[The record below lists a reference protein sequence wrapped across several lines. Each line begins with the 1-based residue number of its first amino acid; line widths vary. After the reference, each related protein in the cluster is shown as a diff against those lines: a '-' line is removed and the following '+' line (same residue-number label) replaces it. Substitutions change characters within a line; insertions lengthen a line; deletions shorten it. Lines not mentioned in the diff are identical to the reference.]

1 MNKLKIEKKI
11 KNYNFLC
18 LGACHSDNILKLKN
32 NYKLFRTN
40 PVIYESKKGGV
51 CFNIVNYISLFT
63 KNFHFFSLSI
73 PKNVKKTRFHNIS
86 KNKNDSFYTAI
97 LDQNGKL
104 IMGLASN
111 ESYEKINKI
120 KFDIINKYIKSNTFL
135 ILDLCFNKKLTENI
149 INYYFSKKIN
159 IMIAGTSSFKI
170 NRIKNCI
177 NKISTLCLN
186 EDEAF
191 ALTNKKSI
199 NYSINYILKKNPI
212 INLVITRGKKPV
224 IMVLN
229 GVKYLGYVPKIRIKN
244 ENGAGDAFSAMFF
257 LCVTTKLQPFEILS
271 LSISLGCL
279 HTLNYKYKNIIDFN
293 NKLKKI
299 QKKIIIKKND

>member
-1 MNKLKIEKKI
+1 
-11 KNYNFLC
+11 
-18 LGACHSDNILKLKN
+18 
-32 NYKLFRTN
+32 
-40 PVIYESKKGGV
+40 
-51 CFNIVNYISLFT
+51 
-63 KNFHFFSLSI
+63 
-73 PKNVKKTRFHNIS
+73 
-86 KNKNDSFYTAI
+86 
-97 LDQNGKL
+97 
-104 IMGLASN
+104 MGLASN

-279 HTLNYKYKNIIDFN
+279 HTLNYK
-293 NKLKKI
+293 
-299 QKKIIIKKND
+299 